1 MALSGDTLL
10 ERMHLKR
17 QLSMW
22 RLVAIAVAIFFLVQL
37 IEFENGISPVSGDF
51 IARVTVKDVIVDDP
65 KRNKL
70 LDEIRDN
77 DNVKALI
84 VHLDTPGGTA
94 MGGEVLYRKLKSI
107 REKKP
112 VIAVMRTVCA
122 SAGYMTAIAAERIYA
137 LEGTITGSIGVIMQ
151 TADMTEMAKK
161 IGITPIILKSGPNKA
176 SPNPAEK
183 FTDEQRAVTKIALDD
198 FFQIFLDMVIKE
210 RPLNAEE
217 VLSLADG
224 RIYTGRQAVK
234 NKLIDEIGDED
245 DALKWLHENK
255 KLSDKLEVKDMKVK
269 KEKPS
274 FLEQLAD
281 VSGLS
286 FIGDT
291 INNRHRLDGMLMMWQ
306 PSNF

>member
-22 RLVAIAVAIFFLVQL
+22 RLIAVGVAIFFLVQL
-37 IEFENGISPVSGDF
+37 LEFENSISPVSGDF
-51 IARVTVKDVIVDDP
+51 IARLTVNDVIVDDP

-77 DNVKALI
+77 DSVKALI

-94 MGGEVLYRKLKSI
+94 LGGESLYRKLKSI

-122 SAGYMTAIAAERIYA
+122 SAGYMTAIAADRIYA

-151 TADMTEMAKK
+151 TANITGMAEKL
-161 IGITPIILKSGPNKA
+161 GIEPIILKSGPNKA
-176 SPNPAEK
+176 SPNPVEE
-183 FTDEQRAVTKIALDD
+183 FTEAQRAVTKLALDD
-198 FFQIFLDMVIKE
+198 FFQIFLDMVEAE
-210 RPLNAEE
+210 RPLLKEE
-217 VLSLADG
+217 VLELADG

-245 DALKWLHENK
+245 TALKWLQENK
-255 KLSDKLEVKDMKVK
+255 ELNDKLEVKDMKVK

-274 FLEQLAD
+274 LLDKLAD
-281 VSGLS
+281 VSGLA
-286 FIGDT
+286 FLADE
-291 INNRHRLDGMLMMWQ
+291 INTRQRLDGMLLLWQ
-306 PSNF
+306 PAAF

>member
-51 IARVTVKDVIVDDP
+51 IARLTVQDVIVDDP

-77 DNVKALI
+77 DSVKALI
-84 VHLDTPGGTA
+84 VTLDTPGGTA
-94 MGGEVLYRKLKSI
+94 LGGEVLYRKLSAI
-107 REKKP
+107 RKKKP
-112 VIAVMRTVCA
+112 VVAVMRTVCA
-122 SAGYMTAIAAERIYA
+122 SAGYMTAIAADRIYA

-151 TADMTEMAKK
+151 TADITEMAKK

-183 FTDEQRAVTKIALDD
+183 FTDAQRAVTKLALDD
-198 FFQIFLDMVIKE
+198 FFQIFLDMVTNE
-210 RPLNAEE
+210 RPLTAEE
-217 VLSLADG
+217 VLTLADG
-224 RIYTGRQAVK
+224 RIYTGRQAVA
-234 NKLIDEIGDED
+234 NKLIDAIGDEET
-245 DALKWLHENK
+245 ALKWLQENK
-255 KLSDKLEVKDMKVK
+255 ELSDTLEVKDMKIK
-269 KEKPS
+269 KDKPS
-274 FLEQLAD
+274 FIEQLAD

-286 FIGDT
+286 LLNDT
-291 INNRHRLDGMLMMWQ
+291 LYNRQRLDGILLLWH
-306 PSNF
+306 PTAF